1 MKTLAIRLE
10 DDLHARLTIV
20 AKLAETS
27 VTDVI
32 RRGIETQ
39 VQSMSSDPSL
49 RAKADVLRQEIERE
63 AREQQGALQE
73 LFSSPASRQAR
84 KQ

>member
-49 RAKADVLRQEIERE
+49 RAKADALRQEIERE

-73 LFSSPASRQAR
+73 LFSSPSVRQAR